1 MNRDTINFPSSDMFF
16 GEILDLT
23 HDCLLLTDLNSNLIV
38 YANKACEVSY
48 GYSREEFIGMPLT
61 QLSTSDHT
69 RILRHIQSIIKKS
82 PESHRFLTMHTRKN
96 GREFPV
102 EVIAR
107 LIIINGR
114 RYILSHNTDITRNT
128 KLQGKLANLIRHLS
142 SQAYRD
148 YLTGAYN
155 RAYLYDVYLPRLIG
169 CKVGV
174 LVLDV
179 DRFKAV
185 NELYGHEGGDLVLK
199 MIVTFVN
206 ASLRRRDKVFRYGGD
221 EFVIIIRDTDPAEM
235 NDIVQRITDTIAGT
249 PIMYNQGKISCS
261 ASIGTSKGYIVENSD
276 LDTLIRAADDAL
288 FKIKSLRPKR

>member
-1 MNRDTINFPSSDMFF
+1 MNGDTINVPSSDMFF

-48 GYSREEFIGMPLT
+48 GYDREEFIGMPLT
-61 QLSTSDHT
+61 QLSTGDPT
-69 RILRHIQSIIKKS
+69 KILRNIQSIIKKA
-82 PESHRFLTMHTRKN
+82 PESQRFLMMHIRKN

-169 CKVGV
+169 CNIGV
-174 LVLDV
+174 LVIDV

-199 MIVTFVN
+199 MIVTFIS

-221 EFVIIIRDTDPAEM
+221 EFVVIIRDANSTEI
-235 NDIVQRITDTIAGT
+235 NVIVQRITDTIAGT
-249 PIMYNQGKISCS
+249 PIMYNQSKISCS
-261 ASIGTSKGYIVENSD
+261 VSIGTAKGYIVENGD
-276 LDTLIRAADDAL
+276 LDTLIRAADDEL
-288 FKIKSLRPKR
+288 FKAKSLRPKR